1 MLKFMI
7 KKLPY
12 LYVAQKLILIIFF
25 NSARLL
31 WWILCMYSLVNNSS
45 NPQVI
50 LSNCSLSSTA
60 EASSVNCAKNSGS
73 FISDLS
79 MYADWKTGFLRSFS
93 EYAALSLL
101 RNEHSLMKCCLVS
114 GSAVHSLQ
122 VGLTWNWLKLLYSL
136 AVYKSLL
143 IIYSSVGPFCCHI
156 YCFGLLTI
164 YDKSCRP
171 SENLH

>member
-7 KKLPY
+7 TKNQTALFVCRSEA
-12 LYVAQKLILIIFF
+12 YVDNLF
-25 NSARLL
+25 NSASLL

-60 EASSVNCAKNSGS
+60 EASSVNCVKNSGS

-93 EYAALSLL
+93 EYAA
-101 RNEHSLMKCCLVS
+101 NIAWV
-114 GSAVHSLQ
+114 
-122 VGLTWNWLKLLYSL
+122 
-136 AVYKSLL
+136 
-143 IIYSSVGPFCCHI
+143 
-156 YCFGLLTI
+156 
-164 YDKSCRP
+164 
-171 SENLH
+171 